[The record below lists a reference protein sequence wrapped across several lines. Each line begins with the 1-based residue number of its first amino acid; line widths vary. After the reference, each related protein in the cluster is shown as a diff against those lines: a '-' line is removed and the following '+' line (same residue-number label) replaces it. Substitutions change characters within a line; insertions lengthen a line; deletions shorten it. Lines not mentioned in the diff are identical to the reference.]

1 MQPIIINQEP
11 LTKTITR
18 KFNPNHKC
26 YKKNEVLYRIT
37 FKYKSN
43 FSGNEEY
50 DVTTKN
56 MHFTNFAA
64 PKRGL
69 RAGDLVKYVPKDKTN
84 HPNYN
89 QLARITRETITQH
102 KEKITSD
109 ISFDITFL
117 QPIIVNNKLKTHMEN
132 VSSTSLELISEIEEF
147 ICEQSFIS
155 PNIVNEYIKSRN
167 AYNNKTKGYSI
178 AKLLAAEDRL
188 WNIHFVL
195 DDNNEPKYPK
205 WQDYGQPLYSYQ
217 LPIKQRLD
225 GLITNVVRESFT
237 PARNKIFK
245 RGDKW
250 WVKFVMP
257 EGSNPGDP
265 VSVVVGIT
273 KVNVNIPLK
282 LTNNTFP
289 RPNMEIEA
297 EITKE
302 NNSASYNDL
311 KKMSTK
317 KINLEFIPTF
327 ISAQFSN
334 DKQLDLYKMVKPSK
348 NQTFKITDAK
358 IIKQPNGDNFKFKQ
372 LKHFDK
378 QATVFVYDLEVL
390 VDLTLKMR
398 HSLTAEEKE
407 EEAKSSFLKRN
418 TAKGFR
424 NLGLMINNWP
434 RKCQK
439 IMKKI
444 RGDTRKIADKIVSPS
459 SAQIQANNMLK
470 RLASRAKG
478 RVKANA
484 ARKRIAKNRSSGR
497 PNVRGGRRR
506 TRKKRGGRR
515 RTRKKRGGR
524 RRTQRRKRRKNKKKR
539 TRRRR

>member
-1 MQPIIINQEP
+1 MQSIIINQEP
-11 LTKTITR
+11 ETKIIKPETKIIKR
-18 KFNPNHKC
+18 RFNPKHKC

-117 QPIIVNNKLKTHMEN
+117 QPIIVNNKLKTNMVN
-132 VSSTSLELISEIEEF
+132 VSSSSLKLIPEIEEF

-155 PNIVNEYIKSRN
+155 PIIVNEYIKSRD
-167 AYNNKTKGYSI
+167 AYNNKTQGYSRS
-178 AKLLAAEDRL
+178 KLAASEDRL
-188 WNIHFVL
+188 WNEHFVL

-205 WQDYGQPLYSYQ
+205 WADYGQPLYSYQ

-334 DKQLDLYKMVKPSK
+334 DTQEDLDKMVKPSK

-515 RTRKKRGGR
+515 RT
-524 RRTQRRKRRKNKKKR
+524 QRRKQKKSKKKR
-539 TRRRR
+539 TRCKR